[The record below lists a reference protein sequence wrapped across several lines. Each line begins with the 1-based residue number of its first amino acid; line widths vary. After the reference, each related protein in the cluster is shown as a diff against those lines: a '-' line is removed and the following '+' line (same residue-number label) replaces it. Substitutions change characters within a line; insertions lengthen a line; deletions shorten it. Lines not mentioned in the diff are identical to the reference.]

1 MSFDTRTN
9 SVMSLKQAE
18 GLLSDRQYLIAEG
31 LLCLVRGSVSFLG
44 IIGNIINIITYFSMR
59 PNDGV
64 TASFLVLA
72 FSDFSYL
79 VTMASRAVSF
89 GFYFLEKIY
98 NMTIWFPVEPYGV
111 YIFFGNAGSIP
122 YTVSILIT
130 TLLSVVRCISVWQP
144 LKFKTMF
151 GPKRSMYVVVVF
163 MLFSAGTYIP
173 VLVYMGMT
181 DQFNGQINASRPT
194 LWVSPKREEIKVN
207 MWAVRDAML
216 PIASEF
222 IVSSCV
228 IVMAQSL
235 KKTLAFRHNQSN
247 KLKTDFFPKNIS
259 SYKKTHRPTK
269 LIGKELQALQQV
281 LFIALIFIICNTPKI
296 VVNFTP
302 YLLPDFALGQLNQN
316 LYLTSI
322 GVLYLFQV
330 INSSTSVLIYYNF
343 SSKYRKHFRIC
354 FGLL

>member
-1 MSFDTRTN
+1 MECLFGVVITEAKAAEVSCFVSGSYAQVTCSDKDKRTKHG
-9 SVMSLKQAE
+9 LKVK
-18 GLLSDRQYLIAEG
+18 DK
-31 LLCLVRGSVSFLG
+31 LG
-44 IIGNIINIITYFSMR
+44 
-59 PNDGV
+59 P
-64 TASFLVLA
+64 
-72 FSDFSYL
+72 
-79 VTMASRAVSF
+79 
-89 GFYFLEKIY
+89 IY
-98 NMTIWFPVEPYGV
+98 K
-111 YIFFGNAGSIP
+111 S
-122 YTVSILIT
+122 
-130 TLLSVVRCISVWQP
+130 
-144 LKFKTMF
+144 
-151 GPKRSMYVVVVF
+151 
-163 MLFSAGTYIP
+163 TYIP

-194 LWVSPKREEIKVN
+194 LWISPKREEIKVN
-207 MWAVRDAML
+207 LWSVRDAML
-216 PIASEF
+216 PIATQF
-222 IVSSCV
+222 IVSACV
-228 IVMAQSL
+228 IVMALSL
-235 KKTLAFRHNQSN
+235 QKTLAFRHQSSKFKSDVLPKN
-247 KLKTDFFPKNIS
+247 KLG
-259 SYKKTHRPTK
+259 YKKTHRPTK

>member
-1 MSFDTRTN
+1 MTF
-9 SVMSLKQAE
+9 SVSYNVTASTKQAE

-31 LLCLVRGSVSFLG
+31 LLCLVRGSVSILG
-44 IIGNIINIITYFSMR
+44 IIANMINIVTYVSMR

-98 NMTIWFPVEPYGV
+98 NMNVWFPVEPYGV

-151 GPKRSMYVVVVF
+151 GPKRSMYIVVVF
-163 MLFSAGTYIP
+163 LLFSAGTYIP

-194 LWVSPKREEIKVN
+194 LWISPKREEIKVN
-207 MWAVRDAML
+207 LWAVRDAML
-216 PIASEF
+216 PIATQF
-222 IVSSCV
+222 IVSACV
-228 IVMAQSL
+228 IVMALSL
-235 KKTLAFRHNQSN
+235 QKTLAFRHQSS
-247 KLKTDFFPKNIS
+247 KLKSDVLPKNIS